1 MGSFAALETGGQI
14 YSLLHPTYEVLAWEP
29 DPEIGWK
36 LVPDLQ
42 FTWTGVDPYLK
53 DFSASISVHP
63 LGFRDLPEDE
73 LKSRGTTRVAL
84 LGDSFVESL
93 QVPIDQTA
101 GRLLEGKLNAPLQ
114 RRESPER
121 FEVLNF
127 GISSHGLGQSYLTW
141 ETYGRPFSPDYVFV
155 FLSSRSLERTVDP
168 YESGAFPPT
177 RQKKLKVRP
186 VFRLEEGKLI
196 LEPARDFQ
204 AFVETQTEVIR
215 TEFGSRG
222 RLRRRKGIFLKWA
235 AAQALRWGEGN
246 LLPFWRRARQ
256 NFFSSRNPSI
266 LHAPLTRSSLDPTVL
281 EVNLSVLEQWGKEI
295 KEAGGKLVLVD
306 ALSYGTSSPVSSAS
320 KLFRR
325 LAARNG
331 WGYIPLADELS
342 EAERKGISVHWPHD
356 GHFNQAGNEIFAEAM
371 HRWFAENLQWN

>member
-1 MGSFAALETGGQI
+1 MGSLLFFEIGGQI

-29 DPEIGWK
+29 DPNVGWK
-36 LVPDLQ
+36 LAPNLQ

-53 DFSASISVHP
+53 DFSTSISVHS

-73 LKSRGTTRVAL
+73 LKSHGTIRVAL
-84 LGDSFVESL
+84 LGDSFVEAL

-101 GRLLEGKLNAPLQ
+101 GRLLEEKLNAPLQ

-141 ETYGRPFSPDYVFV
+141 KTYGRPFSPDYVFV
-155 FLSSRSLERTVDP
+155 FLGLRSLERTVDP
-168 YESGAFPPT
+168 YESGAFPQT
-177 RQKKLKVRP
+177 RQKKLRVRS
-186 VFRLEEGKLI
+186 VFRLEEGKLV

-204 AFVETQTEVIR
+204 VFVETQTEVIR

-222 RLRRRKGIFLKWA
+222 RLRRRKGIFLKWTA
-235 AAQALRWGEGN
+235 GQAIRWGEEN
-246 LLPFWRRARQ
+246 LLPFWRKGRHR
-256 NFFSSRNPSI
+256 
-266 LHAPLTRSSLDPTVL
+266 HALPRSSGLDPTVL
-281 EVNLSVLEQWGKEI
+281 EVNLSVLEQWGREI

-306 ALSYGTSSPVSSAS
+306 ALSYGTSSPVSSVS
-320 KLFRR
+320 KIFRR
-325 LAARNG
+325 LAARNE
-331 WGYIPLADELS
+331 WGYIPLADELLEAS
-342 EAERKGISVHWPHD
+342 EKGLSVHWPHD

-371 HRWFAENLQWN
+371 HRWFVEELRWN